1 MVEKVSD
8 NVCFL
13 INTVSNCKWFLTGS
27 FTDQPIVSYND
38 EQNLGIR
45 LLNIPFEDIFYCF
58 NILVLVV
65 AVYEYQLSKMFSI
78 KNN

>member
-1 MVEKVSD
+1 MILS
-8 NVCFL
+8 L
-13 INTVSNCKWFLTGS
+13 FLTGS

-65 AVYEYQLSKMFSI
+65 AVYEYQLSKIFSNKKQLKESFQLI
-78 KNN
+78 SPHPPN